1 MFFSSELYVALSVM
15 ITMVLPLLPMC
26 HAMARTSAA
35 EMQNNAQQTGSA
47 RKTTLWSGLPA
58 TIWDGMI
65 ALHCVSIVGNTVP
78 QGNLIFTIPT
88 ATGTG
93 FLPRVVQCSDG
104 SYCCDN
110 EPACCLN
117 HTGVVLNGNGVVVT
131 TLPSLTSTSSSSS
144 TSATSTSTTSS
155 ISISVV
161 NSTSLSS
168 ATSSTSSAPVAPT
181 TSSTSTALPKPIPYQ
196 GIVGGVVGA
205 VAVIASIARFLIWR
219 QRRRVIRLE
228 AAVAA
233 AQLPEE
239 HKMQSYADTQ
249 VGAYAKA
256 PVQTIRAEMDTGI
269 PEPTEIDGIGVQ
281 NRLVELPGS
290 HDRK

>member
-1 MFFSSELYVALSVM
+1 M

-35 EMQNNAQQTGSA
+35 ETQNNAQQTGSA

-58 TIWDGMI
+58 TIWHGMI

-78 QGNLIFTIPT
+78 QGNLIFTIPK
-88 ATGTG
+88 ATGTS

-144 TSATSTSTTSS
+144 TSATYFYDQLNTHLCSEFCKSLLRDIVYILSASRSYCECYINRVTNANP
-155 ISISVV
+155 ISRHCWRCGGGCCCYRLCRWISHM
-161 NSTSLSS
+161 
-168 ATSSTSSAPVAPT
+168 
-181 TSSTSTALPKPIPYQ
+181 
-196 GIVGGVVGA
+196 
-205 VAVIASIARFLIWR
+205 
-219 QRRRVIRLE
+219 E
-228 AAVAA
+228 AA
-233 AQLPEE
+233 
-239 HKMQSYADTQ
+239 
-249 VGAYAKA
+249 AKGN
-256 PVQTIRAEMDTGI
+256 QTRSRGRSGTVSRRIQDAIVCGHSGWSLCKGTCTDHPSR
-269 PEPTEIDGIGVQ
+269 DGYRNTRTYG
-281 NRLVELPGS
+281 N
-290 HDRK
+290 